1 MAAAVVPAA
10 QRVAVQAAARKA
22 VRAHRQ
28 AAASTRWTTIFR
40 SDRQVGIPHDGPNV
54 RVKPAAWPGPSG
66 LVSLRRCSLLARQT
80 VADELPDLIAP
91 HLDVLFCGINPGL
104 TAAATGHHFAGRSNR
119 FWRVIHLAGFTP
131 AEISPQDDRAILQY
145 GCGLTAV
152 VKRPTASA
160 DQLSRAEFIAAAA
173 EFDQK
178 LARYAPRFVAFLG
191 KAAYSALSGQRE
203 IEWGCNRPGCRGE
216 RLGAAQSERAKP
228 RVQSRRSGRRI
239 PSASSAG
246 EGRFRSPTGGA
257 GCGAVNLRPGGRA
270 PCCPAHSSTESPPT
284 SRRNC

>member
-1 MAAAVVPAA
+1 MSESSQLLGPGL
-10 QRVAVQAAARKA
+10 
-22 VRAHRQ
+22 RAL
-28 AAASTRWTTIFR
+28 FR
-40 SDRQVGIPHDGPNV
+40 
-54 RVKPAAWPGPSG
+54 
-66 LVSLRRCSLLARQT
+66 LRRCFLRARQT

-104 TAAATGHHFAGRSNR
+104 TAAAAGHHFAGRNNR

-173 EFDQK
+173 EFEHK
-178 LARYAPRFVAFLG
+178 VARYGPRFVAFLG

-203 IEWGCNRPGCRGE
+203 IEWGLQPARMQGSSVWVLPNPSGRNLAFNLDDLVDAYRQL
-216 RLGAAQSERAKP
+216 RLQAKSVAGLQPEGRDAAQ
-228 RVQSRRSGRRI
+228 
-239 PSASSAG
+239 
-246 EGRFRSPTGGA
+246 
-257 GCGAVNLRPGGRA
+257 
-270 PCCPAHSSTESPPT
+270 
-284 SRRNC
+284 